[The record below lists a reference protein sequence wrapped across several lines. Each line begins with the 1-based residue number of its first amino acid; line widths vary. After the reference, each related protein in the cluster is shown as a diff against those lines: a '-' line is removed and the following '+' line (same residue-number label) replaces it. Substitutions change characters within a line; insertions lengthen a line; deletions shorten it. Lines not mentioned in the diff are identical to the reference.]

1 MASAIQLDLFN
12 QSTDQNNSEILIFQK
27 NVAPGF
33 SEIAIAWKVIQNLG
47 RGDHHPFT
55 YSYDLEVN
63 ANDSWGNYTP
73 NFPASPSEVYQMV
86 FSTTTGPTLQPYPPG
101 AANSKDI
108 DVRNELETGAIGAN
122 IYRSDRLLAKSFSD
136 GINTPPVAP
145 GQKAAFAFKPTIFI
159 GVASQIEEGSVI
171 PPAVISNL
179 KINTEL
185 SLQGLK
191 SADIIMKG
199 GGPGKPFTF
208 SLQNVVFERY
218 TREWLGG
225 GSER

>member
-1 MASAIQLDLFN
+1 MDGGEESQAPWG
-12 QSTDQNNSEILIFQK
+12 EILIFQK
-27 NVAPGF
+27 NVALGF

-73 NFPASPSEVYQMV
+73 NFPASPSEAYQMV

-122 IYRSDRLLAKSFSD
+122 IYRSDRLLAASFS
-136 GINTPPVAP
+136 VAP

-159 GVASQIEEGSVI
+159 GVASADIVEG
-171 PPAVISNL
+171 AVINSAVVS

-208 SLQNVVFERY
+208 SLQNVVLERY

>member
-12 QSTDQNNSEILIFQK
+12 QSNDQNNSEILIFQK
-27 NVAPGF
+27 NVAPVF

-47 RGDHHPFT
+47 QGDHHPFS
-55 YSYDLEVN
+55 YSCDLSVD
-63 ANDSWGNYTP
+63 ANDSDGNYTP
-73 NFPASPSEVYQMV
+73 KLTASPSEAYQMV
-86 FSTTTGPTLQPYPPG
+86 FSTAGPTLQPYPPG

-122 IYRSDRLLAKSFSD
+122 IYRSDRLLATSFSLD
-136 GINTPPVAP
+136 GTNPPVAP
-145 GQKAAFAFKPTIFI
+145 GQKATFAFKPTIFI
-159 GVASQIEEGSVI
+159 GVASEIEEGSVI
-171 PPAVISNL
+171 APEVISS
-179 KINTEL
+179 INTEL

-208 SLQNVVFERY
+208 SLQNVERY